1 MTTSRQTTA
10 RKTTG
15 RQSLAASLI
24 AVVGLACWLQ
34 PTAARAQA
42 EPVLTV
48 DLEPLEITVGGR
60 VEATL
65 TLVWTGGEAPGEPR
79 FPAWQDSWGQAEV
92 LTIGEVGSSTDSSGR
107 LIYSQQVVLTAFS
120 VGQVRLPSLAIA
132 VPIDDQTLNI
142 ETPNDLT
149 FTVASVLPPA
159 AAEDG
164 PADPVDAD
172 VRKTAEETVELRP
185 AVPPLSLGDN
195 QTFAFASAA
204 LAMMLGLASW
214 WMFRRLQFAGQ
225 LAGGSHKILL
235 APLEELL
242 ERLRQVDP
250 EAGSE
255 PAHTGLSLALRGF
268 LGRSFGFHGLE
279 STTTEIRRLL
289 RDQPLPPAINQRLLR
304 LLDDC
309 DEVKFARHQVADR
322 TTDERLQRAEQLGR
336 EIDRALLPVEEPLT
350 EAAG

>member
-1 MTTSRQTTA
+1 MTTAGQSTA
-10 RKTTG
+10 
-15 RQSLAASLI
+15 RQSLAATLI
-24 AVVGLACWLQ
+24 ALVGLACWLL
-34 PTAARAQA
+34 PAAAGAQA

-48 DLEPLEITVGGR
+48 ALKPLEITVGGR
-60 VEATL
+60 AVATL

-79 FPAWQDSWGQAEV
+79 FPAWQESWGRAEV
-92 LTIGEVGSSTDSSGR
+92 LTIGEVSSSTDSSGR

-132 VPIDDQTLNI
+132 VPVDGQTLNI
-142 ETPNDLT
+142 ETPSDLA
-149 FTVASVLPPA
+149 FTVASVLPPVAAEGDPADADDPQATEDA
-159 AAEDG
+159 AAE
-164 PADPVDAD
+164 A
-172 VRKTAEETVELRP
+172 VELRP
-185 AVPPLSLGDN
+185 AVPPLSLSDN
-195 QTFAFASAA
+195 LTFALTSAA
-204 LAMMLGLASW
+204 LALMLGLAAW
-214 WMFRRLQFAGQ
+214 WMFRRLQSAGQ

-250 EAGSE
+250 AAGSE

-289 RDQPLPPAINQRLLR
+289 RDQPLAPAINQRLLR

-322 TTDERLQRAEQLGR
+322 TTDERLERAEQLGH
-336 EIDRALLPVEEPLT
+336 EIDRALRPVEEPLA